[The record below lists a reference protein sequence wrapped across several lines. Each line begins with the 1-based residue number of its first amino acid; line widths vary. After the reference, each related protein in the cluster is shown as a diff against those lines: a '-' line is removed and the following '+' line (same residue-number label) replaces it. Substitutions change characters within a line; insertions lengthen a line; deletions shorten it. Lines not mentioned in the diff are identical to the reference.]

1 MKSFQTCQITQIIAQ
16 TPTLM
21 LAFSAFTIPFNQFPN
36 RFEMLVGGVI
46 LKDICTIL
54 QIIFEKRHS
63 IKRC

>member
-1 MKSFQTCQITQIIAQ
+1 
-16 TPTLM
+16 M